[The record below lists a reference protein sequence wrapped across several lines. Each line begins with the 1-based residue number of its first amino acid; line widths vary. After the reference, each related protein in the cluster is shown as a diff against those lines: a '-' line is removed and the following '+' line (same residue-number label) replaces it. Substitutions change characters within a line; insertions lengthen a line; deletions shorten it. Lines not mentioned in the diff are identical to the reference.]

1 MSHITY
7 ILLFPEI
14 TNCVRPARA
23 LKTCNNYFSFWC
35 NLIFP
40 ELRVVRNISV
50 GLFVPLKLWNFGL
63 FEILARKTKFQIN
76 RLKTVNVVQN
86 VSSGHYGTYTTFWEW
101 HLSPLPW
108 WGCCSRP
115 NIVVYLG
122 CALALIDEWSD
133 HFSRHPQRSADTYRP
148 TICRPCTTPHW
159 AKVHLKKR
167 ERRIESIVNGS
178 WRHTLTR
185 SIGCV
190 RTMYLYAKSV
200 TNHDSLFSRPPRSKH
215 ALRIMPLGN
224 S

>member
-40 ELRVVRNISV
+40 KLRVVRNISV

-159 AKVHLKKR
+159 AKVHLKKKGKTDWINCKWVVKTYFDTFNR
-167 ERRIESIVNGS
+167 VCQNHVPLCKKCYKS
-178 WRHTLTR
+178 WLPIFPATTQ
-185 SIGCV
+185 
-190 RTMYLYAKSV
+190 
-200 TNHDSLFSRPPRSKH
+200 
-215 ALRIMPLGN
+215 
-224 S
+224 